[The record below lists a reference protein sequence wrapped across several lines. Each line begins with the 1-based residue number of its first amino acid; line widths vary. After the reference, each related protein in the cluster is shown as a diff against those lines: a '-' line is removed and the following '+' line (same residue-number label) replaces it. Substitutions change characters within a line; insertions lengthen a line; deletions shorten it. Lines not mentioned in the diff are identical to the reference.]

1 MGARSLHNLAT
12 TVRDAPKLR
21 DALLEAEQAGRS
33 AANAARIHIGRK
45 HFDPP
50 RECKDEAL
58 WLADFLHTRGLTAFK
73 AGINVQDPKSRRG
86 ANEAIMHHWCPG
98 DQVQLW
104 SQKHRAPANTEHLQQ
119 LASALERD
127 FGVDARI
134 RRTSARSTT
143 VGARQF

>member
-73 AGINVQDPKSRRG
+73 AGARCFTFSYFALIHV
-86 ANEAIMHHWCPG
+86 A
-98 DQVQLW
+98 
-104 SQKHRAPANTEHLQQ
+104 APAILPRHTHQ
-119 LASALERD
+119 LRPMSWLCRYQC
-127 FGVDARI
+127 
-134 RRTSARSTT
+134 ARSK
-143 VGARQF
+143 VEARS